1 MITLIVS
8 ACLISDPQSCKTFRL
23 PITDQEST
31 FSCIMAAPPLLP
43 QWTDDHPGWQ
53 ITKWTCGSSQVAD
66 M

>member
-8 ACLISDPQSCKTFRL
+8 ACLVSDPQSCKTFRL
-23 PITDQEST
+23 AVNKQDST

-43 QWTDDHPGWQ
+43 QWSEEHPGWH
-53 ITKWTCGSSQVAD
+53 ITNWACGRSQVAD